1 LRQLTIEPMFR
12 DALPK
17 LTEKEFQQLEENILE
32 AGEVREPI
40 IVWHNTIID
49 GHHRYEI
56 VQKHPEIPFKVKQME
71 FADQWDAID
80 WMCRNQLGK
89 RNLTDAQKEYT
100 LGKLYEA
107 RKHTQGGARDQ
118 ERGEGGRFTAS
129 GENDHLR
136 GESRNRTR
144 DIIAEEQDTTPH
156 KVKSAYEFSRSVDA
170 AEEAV
175 PGFRDK
181 VLLENGNRK
190 AIRSMIRM
198 GDEERKEAA
207 EAIMRGEYVAEKKPS
222 VPKKVGNDE
231 PYNAEDFR
239 LELSQFAPNLDST
252 IQMTLNMHGEMLEKE
267 VCRMDFNDMLDAIL
281 AVVEK
286 YKEAIKE

>member
-1 LRQLTIEPMFR
+1 MRQLTIEPMFR

-32 AGEVREPI
+32 AGEVREPL
-40 IVWHNTIID
+40 IVWHNTIVD

-71 FADQWDAID
+71 FSDQWDAID

-107 RKHTQGGARDQ
+107 RKHSTAGNITGERDEAGRYIPTQC
-118 ERGEGGRFTAS
+118 
-129 GENDHLR
+129 GENDHI
-136 GESRNRTR
+136 GRNRTR
-144 DIIAEEQDTTPH
+144 DIIAEEQNTTPH

-190 AIRSMIRM
+190 AIRSMVRM
-198 GDEERKEAA
+198 DDEERKAAA

-222 VPKKVGNDE
+222 APKKVGNDE
-231 PYNAEDFR
+231 PYNADDFR

-286 YKEAIKE
+286 YKEVIKE

>member
-1 LRQLTIEPMFR
+1 MRQLTIEPMFR

-32 AGEVREPI
+32 AGEVREPL

-49 GHHRYEI
+49 GHNRYEI
-56 VQKHPEIPFKVKQME
+56 VQKHPGIPFKVKQME
-71 FADQWDAID
+71 FTDQWDAID

-107 RKHTQGGARDQ
+107 RKHSTGGLRNINRDENGQ
-118 ERGEGGRFTAS
+118 FTTGGEKGHLWPS
-129 GENDHLR
+129 ENK
-136 GESRNRTR
+136 TR
-144 DIIAEEQDTTPH
+144 DIIAEEQNVSPH

-175 PGFRDK
+175 PGFREK
-181 VLLENGNRK
+181 ALLENGNRK

-198 GDEERKEAA
+198 DDEERKEAA
-207 EAIMRGEYVAEKKPS
+207 EAILRGEYVAEKKPN

-231 PYNAEDFR
+231 PYNADDFR

>member
-1 LRQLTIEPMFR
+1 MRQLTIEPMFR

-17 LTEKEFQQLEENILE
+17 LTEKEFHQLEENILE
-32 AGEVREPI
+32 AGEVREPL

-80 WMCRNQLGK
+80 WMCRNQLGR
-89 RNLTDAQKEYT
+89 RNLTPEHKEYV
-100 LGKLYEA
+100 LGKRYEA
-107 RKHTQGGARDQ
+107 QRNTHGGDRRSDDFSNYQTGNLKTGRTKAPSTA
-118 ERGEGGRFTAS
+118 ERIAKEEGVGFGTVIRA
-129 GENDHLR
+129 G
-136 GESRNRTR
+136 
-144 DIIAEEQDTTPH
+144 
-156 KVKSAYEFSRSVDA
+156 EFSSAVDK
-170 AEEAV
+170 AEKEV
-175 PGFRDK
+175 PGFRDAVVSGK
-181 VLLENGNRK
+181 LNASRSSIRAMNYLEPE
-190 AIRSMIRM
+190 
-198 GDEERKEAA
+198 DRKEAA
-207 EAIMRGEYVAEKKPS
+207 EAMMRGEAVTVRKPN
-222 VPKKVGNDE
+222 KVEQEERE

-286 YKEAIKE
+286 YKEVIKE

>member
-1 LRQLTIEPMFR
+1 MRQLTTEPMFR

-32 AGEVREPI
+32 AGEVREPL
-40 IVWHNTIID
+40 IVWHNTLID

-107 RKHTQGGARDQ
+107 RKHTQGGDRRS
-118 ERGEGGRFTAS
+118 EEFSS
-129 GENDHLR
+129 GENDHLKKP
-136 GESRNRTR
+136 RNRTR

-175 PGFRDK
+175 PGFKDK

-222 VPKKVGNDE
+222 VVKKAGNDE

-239 LELSQFAPNLDST
+239 LELSQFPKALERNIRITLD
-252 IQMTLNMHGEMLEKE
+252 IHG
-267 VCRMDFNDMLDAIL
+267 DMLKQEESKKDFIAML
-281 AVVEK
+281 NEVVAVTVK
-286 YKEAIKE
+286 FKEELK